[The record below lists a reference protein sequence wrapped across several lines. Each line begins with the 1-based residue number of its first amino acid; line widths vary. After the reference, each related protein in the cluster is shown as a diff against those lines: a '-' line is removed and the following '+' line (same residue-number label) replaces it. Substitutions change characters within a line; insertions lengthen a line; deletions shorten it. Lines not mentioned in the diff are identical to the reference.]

1 MVQPSE
7 VVQGDRF
14 TCYKECTELCDRCRE
29 IAAQALTDR
38 ANHKFGTQAVYD
50 DGTTKSA

>member
-1 MVQPSE
+1 MTMVLPSE

-14 TCYKECTELCDRCRE
+14 TCYRECPELCDRCRE

-38 ANHKFGTQAVYD
+38 AAHKFGTQVVYD
-50 DGTTKSA
+50 DGTER